1 MKVFTPS
8 DARREAHKN
17 IPDFVIRAFNELL
30 AENWNEKEIKLEQ
43 YNIVERIL
51 AHADGSILRSD
62 IFKKNWLDVEPIY
75 ENNGWIVKFVKDP
88 YYDYDHNY
96 FLFTPK
102 SK

>member
-8 DARREAHKN
+8 DAKEARTN

-43 YNIVERIL
+43 YDIVERIL
-51 AHADGSILRSD
+51 AHADGNILRSD
-62 IFKKNWLDVEPIY
+62 IFKKNWLDIEPIY
-75 ENNGWIVKFVKDP
+75 ENNGWIVTFVKDP
-88 YYDYDHNY
+88 NYDYSHSY

>member
-17 IPDFVIRAFNELL
+17 IPDFVIKAFNELL

-75 ENNGWIVKFVKDP
+75 ENNGWIVKFVKNP